1 MLFLYL
7 MQVFFSTIFSV
18 PSVKL
23 LYLCVLLY
31 FCITLYFMHSKILCV
46 PYITV
51 YFYILCIVILLAQL
65 IACVLLFNFVNLF
78 HSLLVSHRALSLFS
92 LLIKDL
98 LVCDLSLFNEA
109 TAELT
114 LLKNFSHN

>member
-1 MLFLYL
+1 
-7 MQVFFSTIFSV
+7 
-18 PSVKL
+18 
-23 LYLCVLLY
+23 
-31 FCITLYFMHSKILCV
+31 MHSKILCV

-114 LLKNFSHN
+114 LFKIFHIIKRIIYFKVLGTNKKIHGGD